1 MRLAGIDI
9 GSRSIEL
16 IVLEDGH
23 VVHSKQ
29 ADSGYNPIER
39 VKELI
44 SDVSFDKIMATG
56 YGRGIVEVAFDYPTV
71 TEIKAYGAGA
81 TALYPGVRSVLDIGG
96 QDTKVISINEMGKV
110 IKFEMNDKCAAGTG
124 KFLEMMATTLGYQAQ
139 TLGAAAQKGTE
150 GIEINSMC
158 AVFAESEVTSLLA
171 KGCDRSDIALAIHQS
186 VCRRAIGMIRRQN
199 ISTPLMFAGGVAN
212 NTCMVQLLKEALG
225 EQIIVP
231 ENPQFVGAH
240 GAAILANQY
249 ESVLF

>member
-16 IVLEDGH
+16 IVLEDGQ
-23 VVHSKQ
+23 VVHCKQ
-29 ADSGYNPIER
+29 AESGYNPIER

-44 SDVSFDKIMATG
+44 SDISFDRIMATG

-96 QDTKVISINEMGKV
+96 QDTKVISINENGKV
-110 IKFEMNDKCAAGTG
+110 VKFEMNDKCAAGTG
-124 KFLEMMATTLGYQAQ
+124 KFLEMMATTLNFQLQ
-139 TLGAAAQKGTE
+139 KLGPAALEGTA

-171 KGCDRSDIALAIHQS
+171 KGCQRNDIALAIHQS
-186 VCRRAIGMIRRQN
+186 VCRRAVGMIRRQN

-212 NTCMVQLLKEALG
+212 NSCMVQLLQKELG
-225 EQIIVP
+225 EKIIIP
-231 ENPQFVGAH
+231 EKPDFVGAH
-240 GAAILANQY
+240 GAAILAGL
-249 ESVLF
+249 S

>member
-16 IVLEDGH
+16 IVLEDGQ

-29 ADSGYNPIER
+29 AESGYNPIER

-44 SDVSFDKIMATG
+44 ADISFDKIMATG
-56 YGRGIVEVAFDYPTV
+56 YGRGIVEVAFNFPTV

-81 TALYPGVRSVLDIGG
+81 TGLYPGVRSVLDIGG

-110 IKFEMNDKCAAGTG
+110 TKFEMNDKCAAGTG
-124 KFLEMMATTLGYQAQ
+124 KFLEMMATTLGYQTHQ
-139 TLGAAAQKGTE
+139 IGTEAQKGE
-150 GIEINSMC
+150 KGIEINSMC

-171 KGCDRSDIALAIHQS
+171 KGCKRNDVALAIHQS
-186 VCRRAIGMIRRQN
+186 VCRRAVGMIRRQN

-212 NTCMVQLLKEALG
+212 NSCMIELLEQSLG
-225 EQIIVP
+225 ENIIVP
-231 ENPQFVGAH
+231 EKPQFVGAY
-240 GAAILANQY
+240 GAAVLAGL
-249 ESVLF
+249 S